1 MKYLLLGAA
10 LMVAPPAFAQD
21 TAAAAGEAKSK
32 APATAPATVPAP
44 AAGAKF
50 NLDTPLQDIVADEKG
65 KAVIEKHF
73 PGMIAL
79 PEYEMF
85 KAISLTQLQP
95 YSNGKITD
103 EMLAA
108 TAADLAEIK

>member
-1 MKYLLLGAA
+1 MKTAMFVAA
-10 LMVAPPAFAQD
+10 LM
-21 TAAAAGEAKSK
+21 AAA
-32 APATAPATVPAP
+32 PALAQGTAEPAP
-44 AAGAKF
+44 AAAPAPAPAADAAAPASDAKF

-108 TAADLAEIK
+108 TAKDLAEIK

>member
-1 MKYLLLGAA
+1 MKTAMFVAA
-10 LMVAPPAFAQD
+10 LMAAAPAFAQ
-21 TAAAAGEAKSK
+21 G
-32 APATAPATVPAP
+32 ATAPAPAP
-44 AAGAKF
+44 AAPASAPAAPASDAKF

-108 TAADLAEIK
+108 TAKDLAEIK

>member
-1 MKYLLLGAA
+1 MKTAIFVAA
-10 LMVAPPAFAQD
+10 LMAAAPAFAQG
-21 TAAAAGEAKSK
+21 T
-32 APATAPATVPAP
+32 TAPAPAP
-44 AAGAKF
+44 AAPAPAAAAPASDAKF

-108 TAADLAEIK
+108 TAKDLSEIK

>member
-1 MKYLLLGAA
+1 MRTAMFVAA
-10 LMVAPPAFAQD
+10 LMAAAPALAQG
-21 TAAAAGEAKSK
+21 TAAPAS
-32 APATAPATVPAP
+32 APAAPAPAP
-44 AAGAKF
+44 AAPASDAKF

-108 TAADLAEIK
+108 TAKDLAEIK

>member
-1 MKYLLLGAA
+1 MKTAIFVAA
-10 LMVAPPAFAQD
+10 LM
-21 TAAAAGEAKSK
+21 AAAPVLAQGSTAPAPAP
-32 APATAPATVPAP
+32 APATAAP
-44 AAGAKF
+44 ASDAKF

-73 PGMIAL
+73 PGMMAL

-85 KAISLTQLQP
+85 KAISLSQLQP

-108 TAADLAEIK
+108 TAKDLAEIK

>member
-1 MKYLLLGAA
+1 MKTVMFVAA
-10 LMVAPPAFAQD
+10 LMAAAPAFAQ
-21 TAAAAGEAKSK
+21 S
-32 APATAPATVPAP
+32 APAPTPAP
-44 AAGAKF
+44 AAPAPTPAAPASDAKF
-50 NLDTPLQDIVADEKG
+50 NLDIPLQDIVADEKG

-85 KAISLTQLQP
+85 KAISLSQLQP

-108 TAADLAEIK
+108 TAKDLAEIK

>member
-1 MKYLLLGAA
+1 MKTAIFVAA
-10 LMVAPPAFAQD
+10 LMAAAPAFAQG
-21 TAAAAGEAKSK
+21 T
-32 APATAPATVPAP
+32 TAPAPAP
-44 AAGAKF
+44 AAPAPLAAAPASDTKF

-108 TAADLAEIK
+108 TAKDLAEIK

>member
-1 MKYLLLGAA
+1 MKTAIFVAA
-10 LMVAPPAFAQD
+10 LMAAVPAVAQD
-21 TAAAAGEAKSK
+21 
-32 APATAPATVPAP
+32 APAPASAPAP
-44 AAGAKF
+44 AAPAAPASDAKF

-108 TAADLAEIK
+108 TAKDLAEIK

>member
-1 MKYLLLGAA
+1 MKTAMFVAA
-10 LMVAPPAFAQD
+10 LMAAAPAFAQA
-21 TAAAAGEAKSK
+21 T
-32 APATAPATVPAP
+32 PAPAP
-44 AAGAKF
+44 AAPAPAPAAPASDAKF
-50 NLDTPLQDIVADEKG
+50 NLDTPLQYIVADEKG

-108 TAADLAEIK
+108 TARDLAEIK

>member
-1 MKYLLLGAA
+1 MKTAMFVAA
-10 LMVAPPAFAQD
+10 LMAAAPAFAQG
-21 TAAAAGEAKSK
+21 TAAP
-32 APATAPATVPAP
+32 APAPAPAP
-44 AAGAKF
+44 AAPASDAKF

-108 TAADLAEIK
+108 TAKDLAEIK

>member
-1 MKYLLLGAA
+1 MKTAIFVAA
-10 LMVAPPAFAQD
+10 LMAATPAFAQS
-21 TAAAAGEAKSK
+21 TP
-32 APATAPATVPAP
+32 APSPAP
-44 AAGAKF
+44 AAPAPAPAAPAADAKF

-108 TAADLAEIK
+108 TAKDLAEIK

>member
-1 MKYLLLGAA
+1 MKTAIFVAA
-10 LMVAPPAFAQD
+10 LMAAAPAFAQG
-21 TAAAAGEAKSK
+21 T
-32 APATAPATVPAP
+32 PAP
-44 AAGAKF
+44 AAPAPAPAAQAAPAADAKY

-95 YSNGKITD
+95 YTNGKITD
-103 EMLAA
+103 EMLAV
-108 TAADLAEIK
+108 TAKDLAEIK

>member
-10 LMVAPPAFAQD
+10 LMVASPAFAQD
-21 TAAAAGEAKSK
+21 AGAPASEAAPAP
-32 APATAPATVPAP
+32 APATEAAP
-44 AAGAKF
+44 AADAKF
-50 NLDTPLQDIVADEKG
+50 SLDTPLQDIVADEQG

-108 TAADLAEIK
+108 AAKDLAEIK

>member
-1 MKYLLLGAA
+1 MKTAIFVAA
-10 LMVAPPAFAQD
+10 LMAAAPAFAQG
-21 TAAAAGEAKSK
+21 T
-32 APATAPATVPAP
+32 TAPAPAP
-44 AAGAKF
+44 AAPAPAAAAPASDAKF

-85 KAISLTQLQP
+85 KPISLTQLQP

-108 TAADLAEIK
+108 TAKDLAEIK

>member
-1 MKYLLLGAA
+1 MKTAMFVAA
-10 LMVAPPAFAQD
+10 LM
-21 TAAAAGEAKSK
+21 AAAPALAQGTP
-32 APATAPATVPAP
+32 APAPAP
-44 AAGAKF
+44 AAPAPAPAAPAVDAKY

-108 TAADLAEIK
+108 TAKDLAEIK

>member
-1 MKYLLLGAA
+1 MRTAMFVAA
-10 LMVAPPAFAQD
+10 LMAAAPAFAQG
-21 TAAAAGEAKSK
+21 TP
-32 APATAPATVPAP
+32 APAPAP
-44 AAGAKF
+44 AAPAPAPAAPAADAKY

-108 TAADLAEIK
+108 TAKDLAEIK

>member
-1 MKYLLLGAA
+1 MKYLFAGAA
-10 LMVAPPAFAQD
+10 LMLAPPALAQD
-21 TAAAAGEAKSK
+21 
-32 APATAPATVPAP
+32 APAPADTQPAPTAPAPTAPAP
-44 AAGAKF
+44 AADAKF
-50 NLDTPLQDIVADEKG
+50 TLDTPLQDIVADEKG
-65 KAVIEKHF
+65 KAVIEKHY

-85 KAISLTQLQP
+85 KAISLNQLQP

-108 TAADLAEIK
+108 TAKDLAEIK

>member
-1 MKYLLLGAA
+1 MKTAMFAA
-10 LMVAPPAFAQD
+10 VLMAAAPAFAQD
-21 TAAAAGEAKSK
+21 TAAPMPAPAAP
-32 APATAPATVPAP
+32 APATAAP
-44 AAGAKF
+44 ASGAKF

-108 TAADLAEIK
+108 TAKDLAEIK

>member
-1 MKYLLLGAA
+1 MKTAMFVAA
-10 LMVAPPAFAQD
+10 LM
-21 TAAAAGEAKSK
+21 AAA
-32 APATAPATVPAP
+32 PALAQGTAEPAP
-44 AAGAKF
+44 AAAPAPAADAAAPASDAKF

-108 TAADLAEIK
+108 TAKDLAEIK

>member
-1 MKYLLLGAA
+1 MKTAMFVAA
-10 LMVAPPAFAQD
+10 LM
-21 TAAAAGEAKSK
+21 AAAPALAQGTAEP
-32 APATAPATVPAP
+32 APATAPAPAADAAAP
-44 AAGAKF
+44 ASDAKF

-108 TAADLAEIK
+108 TAKDLAEIK

>member
-1 MKYLLLGAA
+1 MKTAMFVAA
-10 LMVAPPAFAQD
+10 LMAAAPAFAQGT
-21 TAAAAGEAKSK
+21 TAPAPAPAAP
-32 APATAPATVPAP
+32 APATAAP
-44 AAGAKF
+44 ASDAKY

-108 TAADLAEIK
+108 TAKDLAEIK

>member
-10 LMVAPPAFAQD
+10 LMAAPPVLAQD
-21 TAAAAGEAKSK
+21 AATSAADAEPA
-32 APATAPATVPAP
+32 ADAATPATAPAAD
-44 AAGAKF
+44 AKY

-108 TAADLAEIK
+108 AAKDLAEIK

>member
-1 MKYLLLGAA
+1 MMKTAMFVAA
-10 LMVAPPAFAQD
+10 LMAAAPAFAQA
-21 TAAAAGEAKSK
+21 T
-32 APATAPATVPAP
+32 PAPAP
-44 AAGAKF
+44 AAPAPAAPASDAKF

-95 YSNGKITD
+95 YTNGKITD
-103 EMLAA
+103 EMLAV
-108 TAADLAEIK
+108 TAKDLAEIK

>member
-1 MKYLLLGAA
+1 MRTAMFVAA
-10 LMVAPPAFAQD
+10 LMAAAPAFAQG
-21 TAAAAGEAKSK
+21 TPAS
-32 APATAPATVPAP
+32 APAAPAPAP
-44 AAGAKF
+44 AAPAADAKF

-108 TAADLAEIK
+108 TAKDLAEIK

>member
-1 MKYLLLGAA
+1 MKTAMFVAA
-10 LMVAPPAFAQD
+10 LMAAAPAFAQG
-21 TAAAAGEAKSK
+21 TAAPA
-32 APATAPATVPAP
+32 APAPAP
-44 AAGAKF
+44 AAPASDAKF

-108 TAADLAEIK
+108 TAKDLAEIK

>member
-1 MKYLLLGAA
+1 MKKMMLAA
-10 LMVAPPAFAQD
+10 AML
-21 TAAAAGEAKSK
+21 AAAAAAQAQTGGTPAPAPAPAPTDEAK
-32 APATAPATVPAP
+32 APAAD
-44 AAGAKF
+44 GKF
-50 NLDTPLQDIVADEKG
+50 TLDTPLQDIVADEKG

-85 KAISLTQLQP
+85 KAISLNQLQP
-95 YSNGKITD
+95 YANGKITD

>member
-1 MKYLLLGAA
+1 MRTAMFVAA
-10 LMVAPPAFAQD
+10 LMAAAPAFAQG
-21 TAAAAGEAKSK
+21 T
-32 APATAPATVPAP
+32 PAPAP
-44 AAGAKF
+44 AAPAPAPTAPAADAKY

-108 TAADLAEIK
+108 TAKDLAEIK

>member
-1 MKYLLLGAA
+1 MKTAMFVAA
-10 LMVAPPAFAQD
+10 LMAAAPAFAQG
-21 TAAAAGEAKSK
+21 TAVPA
-32 APATAPATVPAP
+32 APAAPAPAP
-44 AAGAKF
+44 AAPASDAKF

-108 TAADLAEIK
+108 TAKDLAEIK

>member
-1 MKYLLLGAA
+1 MRTAMFVAA
-10 LMVAPPAFAQD
+10 LMAAAPAFAQG
-21 TAAAAGEAKSK
+21 T
-32 APATAPATVPAP
+32 PAPAP
-44 AAGAKF
+44 AAPAPAPSAAPAPAPPAADAKY

-108 TAADLAEIK
+108 TAKDLAEIK

>member
-1 MKYLLLGAA
+1 MKTAIFFAA
-10 LMVAPPAFAQD
+10 LM
-21 TAAAAGEAKSK
+21 AAAPALAQGTA
-32 APATAPATVPAP
+32 ATAPATAAP
-44 AAGAKF
+44 ASDAKF

-85 KAISLTQLQP
+85 KAISLSQLQP

-108 TAADLAEIK
+108 TAKDLAEIK

>member
-1 MKYLLLGAA
+1 MKTVMFIAA
-10 LMVAPPAFAQD
+10 LMAATPALAQD
-21 TAAAAGEAKSK
+21 AAAPAAAPAAAADA
-32 APATAPATVPAP
+32 APAST
-44 AAGAKF
+44 AKF

-103 EMLAA
+103 EMPAA
-108 TAADLAEIK
+108 TAKDLAEIK

>member
-1 MKYLLLGAA
+1 MKTAIFVAA
-10 LMVAPPAFAQD
+10 LMAAAPAFAQD
-21 TAAAAGEAKSK
+21 TA
-32 APATAPATVPAP
+32 TPAP
-44 AAGAKF
+44 AAPAPAADATPAADGKF

-108 TAADLAEIK
+108 TAKDLAEIK

>member
-1 MKYLLLGAA
+1 MKTAIFVAA
-10 LMVAPPAFAQD
+10 LMAAAPAFAQG
-21 TAAAAGEAKSK
+21 T
-32 APATAPATVPAP
+32 PAP
-44 AAGAKF
+44 AAPAPAPAAQAAPAADAKY

-108 TAADLAEIK
+108 TARDLAEIK

>member
-1 MKYLLLGAA
+1 MKTAMFVAA
-10 LMVAPPAFAQD
+10 LMAAAPAFAQG
-21 TAAAAGEAKSK
+21 TAAPTP
-32 APATAPATVPAP
+32 APATPAPAP
-44 AAGAKF
+44 AAPANDAKF

-108 TAADLAEIK
+108 TAKDLAEIK

>member
-1 MKYLLLGAA
+1 MKTAIFVAA
-10 LMVAPPAFAQD
+10 LMAAAPAFAQA
-21 TAAAAGEAKSK
+21 T
-32 APATAPATVPAP
+32 PAPAP
-44 AAGAKF
+44 AAPAPAPAAPASDAKF

-108 TAADLAEIK
+108 TAKDLAEIK

>member
-1 MKYLLLGAA
+1 MMKTAMFVAA
-10 LMVAPPAFAQD
+10 LM
-21 TAAAAGEAKSK
+21 AAAPALAQGATEPTPAPAP
-32 APATAPATVPAP
+32 APATTTPAPAP
-44 AAGAKF
+44 AADAKF
-50 NLDTPLQDIVADEKG
+50 NLDTPLQDVVADEKG

-73 PGMIAL
+73 PGMISL

-85 KAISLTQLQP
+85 KAISLSQLQP

-108 TAADLAEIK
+108 TAKDLAEIK

>member
-1 MKYLLLGAA
+1 MKTAIFVAA
-10 LMVAPPAFAQD
+10 LMAAAPAFAQG
-21 TAAAAGEAKSK
+21 T
-32 APATAPATVPAP
+32 TAPAPAP
-44 AAGAKF
+44 AAPAPVAAAPASDTKF

-108 TAADLAEIK
+108 TAKDLAEIK

>member
-1 MKYLLLGAA
+1 MKKTAIFVAA
-10 LMVAPPAFAQD
+10 LMAAAPAFGQE
-21 TAAAAGEAKSK
+21 TAA
-32 APATAPATVPAP
+32 PAPAP
-44 AAGAKF
+44 AAAPEPATPAPASDAKY

-65 KAVIEKHF
+65 KAVIEKHY

-108 TAADLAEIK
+108 TAKDLAEIK